1 MTITTNA
8 ASERDRIFEKFYH
21 IPNSDPWK
29 YGGTGLGLALV
40 KRLVGRLGASIQV
53 KSGNRQT
60 TFIITYAIAD
70 EPLPD
75 ERSAPT
81 TKRTNRLKTN
91 YCCRHLL

>member
-1 MTITTNA
+1 
-8 ASERDRIFEKFYH
+8 
-21 IPNSDPWK
+21 
-29 YGGTGLGLALV
+29 LGLALV

-81 TKRTNRLKTN
+81 TKRTNN
-91 YCCRHLL
+91 QAH